1 VHGIVPTESTLLVVG
16 HDWNPNFLY
25 YAERKG
31 IAYPTSGGIQFP
43 GPQLT
48 ESLAM
53 LGPEEKLGAVVI
65 AEPLLSQENQAALA
79 SILQQL
85 GMSQEGSRTAF
96 GIMFPAEDLKSG
108 LAPQH

>member
-1 VHGIVPTESTLLVVG
+1 
-16 HDWNPNFLY
+16 
-25 YAERKG
+25 
-31 IAYPTSGGIQFP
+31 
-43 GPQLT
+43 
-48 ESLAM
+48 M

-108 LAPQH
+108 RSPQR

>member
-1 VHGIVPTESTLLVVG
+1 MHGIVPTESTLLVVG
-16 HDWNPNFLY
+16 HDWNPNTLY

-53 LGPEEKLGAVVI
+53 LGSDEKLGAIVI
-65 AEPLLSQENQAALA
+65 AEPLLTQENQAALA